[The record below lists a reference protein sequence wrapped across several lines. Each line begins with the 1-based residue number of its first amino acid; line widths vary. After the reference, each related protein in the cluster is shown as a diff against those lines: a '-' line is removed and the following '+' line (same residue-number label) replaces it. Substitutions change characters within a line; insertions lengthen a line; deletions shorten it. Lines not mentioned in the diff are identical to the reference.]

1 MIKCRPTLLFF
12 NYARPR
18 SARPLLAT
26 DYRVDAGGARYRQK
40 MEARKLKLHPITP
53 ELGKR
58 YDQFQKK
65 FREIFGRYSLRLS
78 GAAGRELG

>member
-12 NYARPR
+12 NYARHEAPGLYSQR
-18 SARPLLAT
+18 TIEWTP
-26 DYRVDAGGARYRQK
+26 AGPGIDRK
-40 MEARKLKLHPITP
+40 MEARKLKLHPIPP

-65 FREIFGRYSLRLS
+65 FRESFARYSLRLS
-78 GAAGRELG
+78 ERSR